1 MRDFYFKLF
10 NMKKNTF
17 FLLLLLCSLIVSGQ
31 KNQPKDTTKY
41 EYRIDKSIPYRDA
54 KAEKLDNYA
63 IKNCQLDFYYPVNK
77 KAFATL
83 IWIHGGSLK
92 GGKKEIPEK
101 LKNQGFAVVGIEY
114 RLSPNVLCKQIIEDA
129 AAAVA
134 WAFMNVEKY
143 GGNPSQIYLSGH
155 SAGGYLDL
163 MVGMDKKWLAKYNID
178 ANRIAGL
185 LPLSPQT
192 ITHFTIRKERGIR
205 DTQPIIDE
213 FAPLFHVRND
223 LPPLVLITGDRELE
237 LLGRYEENAYLAR
250 MMKLNGHT
258 KTQLFELQGFAHGP
272 MMQPGLYLLVDQLHK
287 LIDKQ

>member
-1 MRDFYFKLF
+1 
-10 NMKKNTF
+10 MKKNTF
-17 FLLLLLCSLIVSGQ
+17 YLLLLFCTVLVSAQ
-31 KNQPKDTTKY
+31 KKQAKDTTKY
-41 EYRIDKSIPYRDA
+41 EYRIEKSIPYRDA
-54 KAEKLDNYA
+54 IVEKLDGYA

-83 IWIHGGSLK
+83 VWIHGGSLK

-101 LKNQGFAVVGIEY
+101 LMNQGFAVVGIEY
-114 RLSPNVLCKQIIEDA
+114 RRNPEVNCPVYIEDA

-134 WAFMNVEKY
+134 WTFRHVAKY
-143 GGNPSQIYLSGH
+143 GGDSTKIFLSGH

-185 LPLSPQT
+185 IPLSPQT
-192 ITHFTIRKERGIR
+192 ITHFAIRKERGIR
-205 DTQPIIDE
+205 DTQPVIDE
-213 FAPLFHVRND
+213 FAPLFHVRKD

-237 LLGRYEENAYLAR
+237 MLGRYEENAYLAR

-258 KTQLFELQGFAHGP
+258 QNQLFELQGFGHGP
-272 MMQPGLYLLVDQLHK
+272 MMQPGLYLLISQLHK
-287 LIDKQ
+287 LIEK

>member
-1 MRDFYFKLF
+1 
-10 NMKKNTF
+10 MKKNTF
-17 FLLLLLCSLIVSGQ
+17 ILLLLVCSVIVSAQ
-31 KNQPKDTTKY
+31 KKQQKDSTKY
-41 EYRIDKSIPYRDA
+41 EYRTEKSIPYRDA
-54 KAEKLDNYA
+54 KTEKLDEYA

-77 KAFATL
+77 KAFATV

-101 LKNQGFAVVGIEY
+101 LMNQGFAVVGIEY
-114 RLSPNVLCKQIIEDA
+114 RRNPEVKCPVYIEDA
-129 AAAVA
+129 VAAVA
-134 WAFMNVEKY
+134 WTFRNVAKY
-143 GGNPSQIYLSGH
+143 GGDSTKIFLSGH

-205 DTQPIIDE
+205 DTQPVIDE

-258 KTQLFELQGFAHGP
+258 HTQLFELQGFGHGP
-272 MMQPGLYLLVDQLHK
+272 MMQPGLYLLVNQLHK
-287 LIDKQ
+287 MIDK

>member
-1 MRDFYFKLF
+1 
-10 NMKKNTF
+10 MKKNTF